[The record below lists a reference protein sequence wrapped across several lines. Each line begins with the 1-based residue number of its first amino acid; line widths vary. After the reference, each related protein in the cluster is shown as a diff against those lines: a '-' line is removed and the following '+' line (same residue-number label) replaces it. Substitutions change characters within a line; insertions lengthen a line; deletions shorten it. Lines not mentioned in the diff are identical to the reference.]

1 MASKVGEMAAL
12 RLHATE
18 LLLLLGAAIVLV
30 IERPAAAPKTAPKTV
45 DVAETAPL
53 GLEQAEL
60 LHNR

>member
-1 MASKVGEMAAL
+1 MAAL

-18 LLLLLGAAIVLV
+18 LLLLLGAAVVLV
-30 IERPAAAPKTAPKTV
+30 IERPAAAPKTAHKTV
-45 DVAETAPL
+45 DVADPAPL

>member
-1 MASKVGEMAAL
+1 MAAL

-30 IERPAAAPKTAPKTV
+30 IERPAAAPKTVEA
-45 DVAETAPL
+45 TAPL
-53 GLEQAEL
+53 GREQAEF

>member
-1 MASKVGEMAAL
+1 MAAL

-30 IERPAAAPKTAPKTV
+30 IERPEALPKAAEVPS
-45 DVAETAPL
+45 PL
-53 GLEQAEL
+53 VLDQAEL

>member
-18 LLLLLGAAIVLV
+18 LLLLLGAAIVVV
-30 IERPAAAPKTAPKTV
+30 IERPEAAPKTVEIA
-45 DVAETAPL
+45 APL

>member
-30 IERPAAAPKTAPKTV
+30 IERPATAPQT
-45 DVAETAPL
+45 AEAPAPL
-53 GLEQAEL
+53 ALEQAEL
-60 LHNR
+60 LHNG

>member
-1 MASKVGEMAAL
+1 MAAL

-30 IERPAAAPKTAPKTV
+30 IERPEAPPRTAEAAL
-45 DVAETAPL
+45 PL
-53 GLEQAEL
+53 ALEQAEL